1 VAKSGQWGEKR
12 TAARFVFVWVCVV
25 GKTPHKHKQIWF
37 LKCCERV
44 WLDDLSGGCKGTVGK
59 EGGGGGGGA
68 RGGEEEG
75 GIGVECSLLKTRD
88 PKAGKRGC
96 LPRRHRMTISPM

>member
-1 VAKSGQWGEKR
+1 MDSNGEIHTGPVSVHEVEKSGLGGRKGR
-12 TAARFVFVWVCVV
+12 RRACCVWVCVV
-25 GKTPHKHKQIWF
+25 GKTTHKHKQIWF

-68 RGGEEEG
+68 RGGWG
-75 GIGVECSLLKTRD
+75 GGWDWERR
-88 PKAGKRGC
+88 RGS
-96 LPRRHRMTISPM
+96 REAEKG